1 VIGRLRSF
9 LAAMA
14 SLSFGDKLLRQER
27 TANRK
32 EIPPSIVELPLV
44 HRYCIASGAPTGIF
58 ELSRVE
64 VRKDPLTGTLIK
76 LTYPALRVITGE
88 IIGPRPD
95 VPQDFDQ
102 A

>member
-1 VIGRLRSF
+1 MIGRLSRF

-27 TANRK
+27 TTSRK
-32 EIPPSIVELPLV
+32 EIPPSIMELPLV
-44 HRYCIASGAPTGIF
+44 RRYCVVSGAPTGIF

-76 LTYPALRVITGE
+76 LTYPALRIITGE
-88 IIGPRPD
+88 LIGPMPD
-95 VPQDFDQ
+95 LPQNFDQ